1 MMDHMQIWRDGLWTR
16 NPGLIQLLGLCP
28 LLAVSNTLDNA
39 VGLAMATVAVLVLSN
54 ASISLIRT
62 TVAEHIRLPVF
73 VLIIAALTTCAEL
86 IIAALDYSLYQSLGI
101 FLPLIVTNCLILGRA
116 EALARREPVWISTL
130 DGLAQGMG
138 FALVLIC
145 LGAVREWASDT
156 LILAALP
163 PGAFIALGLLVALHR
178 ALSRWIDSRRP
189 GLAARNARSRRVR
202 TTGDIT

>member
-1 MMDHMQIWRDGLWTR
+1 MNSLQIWRDGLWTR

-39 VGLAMATVAVLVLSN
+39 VGLAGATLAVLVLSN

-62 TVAEHIRLPVF
+62 LVSEHIRLPVF

-116 EALARREPVWISTL
+116 EALARRESVWISTL
-130 DGLAQGMG
+130 DGLAQGLG
-138 FALVLIC
+138 FALVLVC
-145 LGAVREWASDT
+145 LGAVREWASST

-178 ALSRWIDSRRP
+178 ALLTFIDSRRP
-189 GLAARNARSRRVR
+189 HLGSQDAKARRVR